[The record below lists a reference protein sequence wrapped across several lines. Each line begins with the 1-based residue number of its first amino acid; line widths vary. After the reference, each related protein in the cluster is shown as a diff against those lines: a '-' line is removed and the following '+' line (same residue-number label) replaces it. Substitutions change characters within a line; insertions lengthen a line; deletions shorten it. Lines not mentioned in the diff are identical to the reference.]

1 MLFWKIGSRME
12 RKKKCHWIPNQRF
25 KDSSQSGHVVLM
37 WSNGQMFP
45 LLPDLTSAIDLI
57 SPYFLECSVSFSPC
71 GIGLL
76 LGTLILYSA
85 SLSMWADT
93 KVIIINHLKMY
104 LLRYSWFAMLH
115 YFQMYNIVIKNF
127 YRLYSKVIKYWL
139 YSLCCTHSFL
149 YSTFI

>member
-1 MLFWKIGSRME
+1 
-12 RKKKCHWIPNQRF
+12 
-25 KDSSQSGHVVLM
+25 M

-57 SPYFLECSVSFSPC
+57 SPYFLECSVSSSPC

-76 LGTLILYSA
+76 LETLILYSA
-85 SLSMWADT
+85 SPSVWADT
-93 KVIIINHLKMY
+93 KVIFRNHLKMY
-104 LLRYSWFAMLH
+104 LLRYSWLAMLC

-139 YSLCCTHSFL
+139 YSQCYIL
-149 YSTFI
+149 YYNLVTYLFYAFYKIVYLNPLHLYFTLPNLSTFW